1 MITLAIETSS
11 PMHSLSLYRGRTRA
25 AGSVWR
31 AAPRE
36 HHRLFDELRRLLDET
51 DATPADL
58 TAAVVGRGPGNYSG
72 LRIALTLAEALLLP
86 GGAAPQAVCSGAAM
100 AWATLQRAG
109 SGPVAVAGDARRG
122 QVWHALFEHGND
134 GRLIERESWGL
145 CPPGELAAR
154 LPPGARLV
162 SPDPD
167 ALRPLLAGTALVL
180 DPALPDHVSAD
191 DVFGLWA
198 ERTDAGAPDEPAT
211 PIYLHP
217 AV

>member
-11 PMHSLSLYRGRTRA
+11 PTHSLSLYRGRTRA
-25 AGSVWR
+25 AGVVWR

-36 HHRLFDELRRLLDET
+36 HHRLFDELRRLLEET
-51 DATPADL
+51 GATPADL

-86 GGAAPQAVCSGAAM
+86 GGGAPQAVCSGAAM
-100 AWATLQRAG
+100 AWAALRQPG
-109 SGPVAVAGDARRG
+109 EGPVAVAGDARRG
-122 QVWHALFEHGND
+122 QVWHAVFGRDARGAMDDHG
-134 GRLIERESWGL
+134 GWRL

-154 LPPGARLV
+154 LPPGTRLV

-167 ALRPLLAGTALVL
+167 ALRPLLGSTGLML
-180 DPALPDHVSAD
+180 DPDLPASVTAD
-191 DVFGLWA
+191 DVFGLWT
-198 ERTDAGAPDEPAT
+198 ERTDSGAPGEPAT